1 MEILELSTSDMR
13 QKILFDCGGDFFTVM
28 VRQEFMFIGNK
39 NARDHPS
46 YTQRL
51 GRDDSRVFIHSR
63 SLIPGHEWSGEFFRL
78 IVSVL

>member
-39 NARDHPS
+39 NVRDHPS
-46 YTQRL
+46 YTKRL
-51 GRDDSRVFIHSR
+51 GRDDSRVFIHSW
-63 SLIPGHEWSGEFFRL
+63 SLIPAESR
-78 IVSVL
+78 S

>member
-1 MEILELSTSDMR
+1 
-13 QKILFDCGGDFFTVM
+13 M

-39 NARDHPS
+39 NVRDHPS
-46 YTQRL
+46 YTKRL

-63 SLIPGHEWSGEFFRL
+63 SLIPGHEWSSEFFRL

>member
-13 QKILFDCGGDFFTVM
+13 QKILFDCGGDFLTVM

-51 GRDDSRVFIHSR
+51 GRSDSRVFINS
-63 SLIPGHEWSGEFFRL
+63 S
-78 IVSVL
+78 